1 LNILA
6 HIFLSGN
13 TPEII
18 LGNFIG
24 DFVKGNLD
32 SQKVKELY
40 STGIINGLS
49 LHREIDFYTDTHPIV
64 RRSIDRIQGKYHKFS
79 GIVIDVIYDHYLSK
93 DFDKYSLTPLPIFA
107 ENFYSFIE
115 TYKDALPE
123 QVQKMVEYMV
133 KQDWLNNY
141 ANYDGIDRTLKGIS
155 RRTTFTSGIAE
166 AAVELVN
173 LKDEFQADFDEYF
186 PQLQKKCSDFLA
198 NI

>member
-32 SQKVKELY
+32 SQKIKALY

-49 LHREIDFYTDTHPIV
+49 LHREIDFYTDNHPVV
-64 RRSIDRIQGKYHKFS
+64 RKSIDRIQKKYHKFS

-93 DFDKYSLTPLPIFA
+93 DFDKYSNTHLPIFA
-107 ENFYSFIE
+107 ENFYRFIE
-115 TYKDALPE
+115 SYKDALPE
-123 QVQKMVEYMV
+123 EVKRMMGYMIS
-133 KQDWLNNY
+133 QDWLNNY
-141 ANYDGIDRTLKGIS
+141 ATYEGIDRTLNGIS

-166 AAVELVN
+166 AAIELVN

-186 PQLQKKCSDFLA
+186 PQLQQKCKEFLST
-198 NI
+198 I